1 MYGNPEFMRHRPQR
15 RLAIGIAASLAAHV
29 LLVIAFRAES
39 TRELIPA
46 MPDPVESLIVF
57 VKPPPRPP
65 VPDPKPVVR
74 GDKAAPAARRSS
86 QPERQVDDRVED
98 SPQAD
103 LPPTIIATDTPKP
116 EDDPFY
122 VQPAPPEKPF
132 DMAAARAAAR
142 QVATSA
148 DPARADLPVGQFDK
162 ERNRVKPD
170 DPVARK
176 IAQAKRRDCKDGI
189 PGGLLAPLLLLMDK
203 KDHGCKW

>member
-1 MYGNPEFMRHRPQR
+1 MYGTQEFMPHRPQR
-15 RLAIGIAASLAAHV
+15 RLAVGIAASLAAHA

-39 TRELIPA
+39 TRELIQA
-46 MPDPVESLIVF
+46 VPDPVESLIVF
-57 VKPPPRPP
+57 VKPKPRPP
-65 VPDPKPVVR
+65 EPEPAPSVERTRP
-74 GDKAAPAARRSS
+74 APAARPSRV
-86 QPERQVDDRVED
+86 PKPQVDQADD

-103 LPPTIIATDTPKP
+103 LPESVIATTAPKP
-116 EDDPFY
+116 ENDPFY
-122 VQPAPPEKPF
+122 VQPAPQEKPF